1 MTDAEVLERF
11 EAGEE
16 MQAVADEMGIGLDDV
31 LVIVA
36 RERSRKSRRLSAVE
50 RAPRQRLVVEEQSL
64 PWTPVDPRRPVPV
77 QERSLRAAVL
87 TQAIHDARHGDADA
101 LRWIRGA
108 QSSERGWSCAEVCEA
123 LDVAPEAVVR
133 VVSQA
138 IGRAMRWSSMTAAG
152 RRRRS

>member
-1 MTDAEVLERF
+1 MTASEVLERF

-16 MQAVADEMGIGLDDV
+16 MRAVADEMGIGVDDV

-36 RERSRKSRRLSAVE
+36 RERSAKSRRLSDLE
-50 RAPRQRLVVEEQSL
+50 RAPRERLFVEEKTV

-123 LDVAPEAVVR
+123 LDVDPDAVVR
-133 VVSQA
+133 VVWQA
-138 IGRAMRWSSMTAAG
+138 IGRSMRWSSMTAAG
-152 RRRRS
+152 RRRT